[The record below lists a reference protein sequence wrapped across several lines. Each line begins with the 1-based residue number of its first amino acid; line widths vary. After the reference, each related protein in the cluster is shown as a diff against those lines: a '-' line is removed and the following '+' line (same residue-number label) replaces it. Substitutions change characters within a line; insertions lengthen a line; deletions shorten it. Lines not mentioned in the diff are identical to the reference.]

1 MQETWIA
8 IVMLAS
14 QLTGYGLIE
23 KEFKT
28 QGKCWRYYMNHPQ
41 MRRISNSIPTTRPV
55 MLFEIQTMGLGW
67 ITCERRYKL
76 NGNIINKPLANVLL
90 PIPKKTE

>member
-8 IVMLAS
+8 IILLTT
-14 QLTGYGLIE
+14 QLTGYSLVGG
-23 KEFKT
+23 EFDT
-28 QGKCWRYYMNHPQ
+28 QKKCWEYYMNHPQ
-41 MRRISNSIPTTRPV
+41 MRRINNDIPTSRPV

-76 NGNIINKPLANVLL
+76 NGNIINKSLAKILL
-90 PIPKKTE
+90 PTPTGK

>member
-8 IVMLAS
+8 IILLTT
-14 QLTGYGLIE
+14 QLTGYGLVGG
-23 KEFKT
+23 EFDT
-28 QGKCWRYYMNHPQ
+28 QEKCWEYYMNHPQ
-41 MRRISNSIPTTRPV
+41 MQRINSDIPTSRPV

-76 NGNIINKPLANVLL
+76 NGNIINKPLTNVLL
-90 PIPKKTE
+90 PPPIGK